1 MPSVATL
8 ELPHG
13 LDMQDVSRYIKSS
26 ALSTSRIGV
35 VYFGRLRPLPIEL

>member
-13 LDMQDVSRYIKSS
+13 LDMQGVSPCIKSS

-35 VYFGRLRPLPIEL
+35 GYFGRLRPLPIGL

>member
-13 LDMQDVSRYIKSS
+13 LELQDVSRYIKSS
-26 ALSTSRIGV
+26 ALSTLKIGV
-35 VYFGRLRPLPIEL
+35 GYLGWHVS